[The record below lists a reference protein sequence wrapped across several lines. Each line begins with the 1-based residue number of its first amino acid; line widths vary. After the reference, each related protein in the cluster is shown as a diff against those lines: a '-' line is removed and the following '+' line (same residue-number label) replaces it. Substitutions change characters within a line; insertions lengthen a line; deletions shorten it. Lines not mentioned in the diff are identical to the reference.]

1 MNKAADLQY
10 LKTQRGAEIRAG
22 LQGYTGHL
30 SKAELARRMEIYNR
44 IMREMDEEIME
55 EESYE
60 DQAGF
65 Y

>member
-30 SKAELARRMEIYNR
+30 SKAELARRRNLS
-44 IMREMDEEIME
+44 MRMRHLRQQF
-55 EESYE
+55 SVAPVRYLVTPVC
-60 DQAGF
+60 
-65 Y
+65 